1 MFAFNYIAIA
11 IVLIYIWSGTHS
23 GAVALR
29 VFPNLFNVRN
39 DVIFEMYTKSNG
51 SEKLTL
57 SQLDHQQNGRVARSI
72 RNFAFDYRRPTR
84 IFVHGFLS
92 KRDTLD
98 MYPRAYLAAGDFNLI
113 VVNWLKGAVT
123 LSYSRARNRVKLV
136 SGLLNKNT
144 FYVLCYSSCC
154 CCWCCYCCHFCFL
167 SFILH
172 SAGLFIFVYFCLLF
186 TFFFDCQLRR
196 WVRPWLVSSITWSLN
211 KV

>member
-1 MFAFNYIAIA
+1 MFVAFNYIAIA
-11 IVLIYIWSGTHS
+11 IVLIYIWSGSHS
-23 GAVALR
+23 GALALR

-57 SQLDHQQNGRVARSI
+57 SQLDHHQNGRVARSI

-84 IFVHGFLS
+84 IFVHGFFS

-136 SGLLNKNT
+136 SGLLNKKK
-144 FYVLCYSSCC
+144 YILRALLLMLLLLLL
-154 CCWCCYCCHFCFL
+154 L
-167 SFILH
+167 SL
-172 SAGLFIFVYFCLLF
+172 LFSFVYFAFSCCVYCCLLLLIIHLF
-186 TFFFDCQLRR
+186 LCCI
-196 WVRPWLVSSITWSLN
+196 VN
-211 KV
+211 CAGG